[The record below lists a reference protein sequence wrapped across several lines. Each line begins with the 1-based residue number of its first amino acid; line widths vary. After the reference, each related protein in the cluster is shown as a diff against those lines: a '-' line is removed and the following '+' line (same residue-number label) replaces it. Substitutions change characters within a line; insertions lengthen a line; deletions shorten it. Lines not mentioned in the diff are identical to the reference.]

1 MKMKDTRGESQQGW
15 VRLQIPSDFTLHWI
29 NLVDQSLTPHIS
41 FLPLSTPKGEE
52 QTIYFFFESKQ
63 TTYREGDLG
72 LPSWASLPTLQK
84 DPQS

>member
-41 FLPLSTPKGEE
+41 SLPLSTPKGGEQAPTEKEISGSLLELVCPPGKRTLKVEE
-52 QTIYFFFESKQ
+52 CYKCA
-63 TTYREGDLG
+63 RRH
-72 LPSWASLPTLQK
+72 
-84 DPQS
+84 